1 MARVRMITRT
11 VVNANYDVLVMNMKT
26 MQGEKISV
34 SVPSGDTMTDKQR
47 QEIITSS
54 IPDNMVFVQILGVTF
69 TETLYGMPE
78 DEFIRL
84 AKVLPPRTS
93 EKE

>member
-1 MARVRMITRT
+1 MARTRMITRT
-11 VVNANYDVLVMNMKT
+11 VVTANYEVLVMNLNT

-34 SVPSGDTMTDKQR
+34 AVPSGDTMTDKQR
-47 QEIITSS
+47 QEIIASN
-54 IPDNMVFVQILGVTF
+54 IPDGMVFVQILGVTF

-84 AKVLPPRTS
+84 AKVLPPRSTD
-93 EKE
+93 KE